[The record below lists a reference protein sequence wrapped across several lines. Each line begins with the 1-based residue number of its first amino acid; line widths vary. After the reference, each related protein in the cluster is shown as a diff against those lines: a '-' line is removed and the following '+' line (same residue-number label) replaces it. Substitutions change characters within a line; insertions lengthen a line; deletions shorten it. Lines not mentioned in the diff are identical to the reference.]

1 MADRAAPCKAWL
13 IHVHIQDGETSPIF
27 GWADG
32 FDWKRG
38 GLGKAASRRGILVG
52 LKDGR
57 TIDNPPFTRWVQLS
71 GWDELSSLGNDAARM
86 LEDLPAEVVARLWSR
101 LPYGTELAGG
111 LPLWTLAVFEVAGAK
126 VVGSPLR
133 AVRMVPNSEC
143 SRVALDSLGE
153 WYRDWQPAQSPPQF
167 PDWFATL
174 DNFAAASV
182 HAIIVLMSWLDVSP
196 SKSVDPPLTAA
207 PSSSAKLV
215 NDSEEVAT
223 PETLGL
229 NDTASAA
236 ASALVQQVKAVYIS
250 YAWGDDRS
258 KAGRQRGEVV
268 ERLCDKLTEW
278 GYKIDRDTNRLR
290 NGDRVSKFMKEIGR
304 GNRVLVVLSKQYLL
318 SPNCM
323 TELFYVYQHSIGD
336 KEEFLRR
343 VIPVVVDDARRITE
357 TDCDERVKYAR
368 HWQRRFEKMEPDLA
382 LLGEDDL
389 KRYRLIKQWHAVI
402 GDILGFISDELHPH
416 GFDNIVKD
424 DFAAVRE
431 LLDKYH
437 GV

>member
-1 MADRAAPCKAWL
+1 MLFKTRMEEAREALKKLDFDDELILVHAEHGNQELLESVEGQVTRLIHDRAVVECLPLVGHMYVHVPFGEAMRAIYSATPIPLVMSHAERAELHQRRQRLLRAFALAGSALTLASKYETSIMKPESLGQTTDADRWMLCLFDAALWGPKGL
-13 IHVHIQDGETSPIF
+13 P
-27 GWADG
+27 
-32 FDWKRG
+32 G
-38 GLGKAASRRGILVG
+38 GHA
-52 LKDGR
+52 GR
-57 TIDNPPFTRWVQLS
+57 TIGLTFEVMEAIAPH
-71 GWDELSSLGNDAARM
+71 G
-86 LEDLPAEVVARLWSR
+86 LPARCWYSR
-101 LPYGTELAGG
+101 LPNCRDVSVG
-111 LPLWTLAVFEVAGAK
+111 LIDLMLDIAEQNQGKLP
-126 VVGSPLR
+126 
-133 AVRMVPNSEC
+133 SE
-143 SRVALDSLGE
+143 E
-153 WYRDWQPAQSPPQF
+153 KQPAAVDENAGQQIVVPP
-167 PDWFATL
+167 
-174 DNFAAASV
+174 
-182 HAIIVLMSWLDVSP
+182 P
-196 SKSVDPPLTAA
+196 SA
-207 PSSSAKLV
+207 
-215 NDSEEVAT
+215 
-223 PETLGL
+223 
-229 NDTASAA
+229 
-236 ASALVQQVKAVYIS
+236 KAVYVS

-278 GYKIDRDTNRLR
+278 GYKIDRDKNRLR

-304 GNRVLVVLSKQYLL
+304 GNRVLVVLSKKYLL

-368 HWQRRFEKMEPDLA
+368 HWQSRFEKLEPDLA

-431 LLDKYH
+431 LLDKYD